1 MSGDRAGDR
10 RWPRALVLAVLLTTA
25 FLTFAYEE
33 RLAHVAAVGRP
44 VPAFSLRDQ
53 RGRLWS
59 LPALRGRVVILNFW
73 ASWCEVCRHEAPAL
87 EAFAQRYAGRVTLLG
102 IDWRE
107 PQATIDTY
115 LQQYGVTY
123 PNLRDAD
130 GRVAQEYGLTG
141 VPETWFVGPGGV
153 ARVHWIGEL
162 TFEDLQAAYAKTT
175 GESIDASGVGPV
187 PAGGRADGLAWSG
200 GVLWV
205 ATSQGLWRT
214 ADLGGQWRAAPVSAL
229 AKGFIQIV
237 AAAGDRLYAGG
248 SAAGLWTSPDG
259 GRQWSHVALP
269 PGGGPTALAVEPGAP
284 GSAWLWLSHNGL
296 FTTEDGG
303 RSWRMFAPATALP
316 ADASA
321 LAVSPAG
328 GTLWAATPAGVYR
341 SADGGR
347 NWVAAGV
354 YEQVQPGAALALPA
368 ALVRSRVPLAAA
380 GVTVASGQ
388 AFFPGPRGIW
398 GESGGRLP
406 GSPAR
411 AFAAVTADSS
421 GQLWALAPN
430 GDLYASTD
438 AGRTWRWEPYAGGP
452 ATRGAS

>member
-10 RWPRALVLAVLLTTA
+10 RWLRALVLAVLLATA
-25 FLTFAYEE
+25 FLVFAYEE
-33 RLAHVAAVGRP
+33 RLAHVAAVGRLA
-44 VPAFSLRDQ
+44 PAFGLRDQ
-53 RGRLWS
+53 RGQSWS

-73 ASWCEVCRHEAPAL
+73 ASWCEVCRHEEPAL
-87 EAFAQRYAGRVTLLG
+87 ETFAERYAGRVTLLG
-102 IDWRE
+102 IDWQE
-107 PQATIDTY
+107 PQATIDAY

-123 PNLRDAD
+123 PNLRDFD

-141 VPETWFVGPGGV
+141 VPETWFIGPGEV
-153 ARVHWIGEL
+153 ARVHRIGEM

-175 GESIDASGVGPV
+175 GASIDASGVGPV
-187 PAGGRADGLAWSG
+187 AAGGRADGLAWNG

-214 ADLGGQWRAAPVSAL
+214 ADLGSQWSAVPVSTL
-229 AKGFIQIV
+229 AKGSIQVV

-259 GRQWSHVALP
+259 GRLWSRVALP

-284 GSAWLWLSHNGL
+284 GSAWLWLSHTGL
-296 FTTEDGG
+296 FATEDGG

-316 ADASA
+316 ADANA
-321 LAVSPAG
+321 LAASAG
-328 GTLWAATPAGVYR
+328 GTLWAATSTGVYR
-341 SADGGR
+341 SADVGR
-347 NWVAAGV
+347 SWIAAGV
-354 YEQVQPGAALALPA
+354 TQQVQPGAALASPV
-368 ALVRSRVPLAAA
+368 ALVRSRMPLAAA
-380 GVTVASGQ
+380 GVTVAGGQ
-388 AFFPGPRGIW
+388 AFFAGPRGIW

-438 AGRTWRWEPYAGGP
+438 DGRTWMWRPYAGR
-452 ATRGAS
+452 AVTNSGA